1 MKFAEDIQV
10 AVEEELVLDWFFFYL
25 SNFNSKHFLIY
36 YPYHK
41 LYQRIKIK
49 FQANFQ
55 KKSLANRYTKHTS
68 Y

>member
-1 MKFAEDIQV
+1 VKFAEDIQV

-25 SNFNSKHFLIY
+25 SNFNPKHFLIY

-41 LYQRIKIK
+41 LYHQIKIN

-55 KKSLANRYTKHTS
+55 KKMVMHHYISCTLY
-68 Y
+68 